1 MLRDQ
6 LFDLRR
12 DLRELRVVFSV
23 EHRSSDQFAD
33 GVELFGIE
41 AARSARSRTDANAT
55 RDERRARFVRDRVLV
70 HGKADT
76 LEQLLSI
83 LARDVRGIQI
93 DQAKV
98 VVGAA

>member
-41 AARSARSRTDANAT
+41 AACGARSRTDANAA
-55 RDERRARFVRDRVLV
+55 RNEGRARFVRDRVLV

-83 LARDVRGIQI
+83 LARDVRGVQI

>member
-23 EHRSSDQFAD
+23 EHRSGDQFAD

-41 AARSARSRTDANAT
+41 AARGACSRTDANTA
-55 RDERRARFVRDRVLV
+55 RDE
-70 HGKADT
+70 G
-76 LEQLLSI
+76 
-83 LARDVRGIQI
+83 
-93 DQAKV
+93 
-98 VVGAA
+98 